1 MSSIR
6 KTRPHLGYISNF
18 FACPYLKRLLVRL
31 FIHSIY
37 IVIYIYTYFFFQIL
51 NFTNYSGIVVNIVN
65 IVILPGNFT
74 GF

>member
-6 KTRPHLGYISNF
+6 KTRPHVGYISNF
-18 FACPYLKRLLVRL
+18 FACPYLKRVLVRL
-31 FIHSIY
+31 FIYSIY
-37 IVIYIYTYFFFQIL
+37 IVIYIYIFQIL